1 MNTSVQINAT
11 A

>member
-1 MNTSVQINAT
+1 VQINAT